1 MTYDTR
7 GVTVHLILEADG
19 RWHRVRFRRRSPS
32 SRDAFDGLGVDI
44 SLLRLEA
51 LGIMVHEAMTV
62 QGRSFHTP
70 EHIFNLADATNPVQA
85 LAALFHDV
93 VYYEIDQVS
102 SRRSSAS

>member
-1 MTYDTR
+1 MAPGTIQKTIS
-7 GVTVHLILEADG
+7 L
-19 RWHRVRFRRRSPS
+19 F
-32 SRDAFDGLGVDI
+32 RDAFDGLGVDI

-85 LAALFHDV
+85 LAALFTTWFTTRS
-93 VYYEIDQVS
+93 IRVS